1 MLSELLLSVA
11 LSEDPPVAP
20 VELSE
25 APPLG
30 MPLPVSPPVEPPDE
44 LVPAPDVPEV
54 GESDGLLPD
63 MSPLLEAPPL
73 LVPLSGMSL
82 LEVPPVAVPLL
93 EVPGSE
99 APPLVPAP
107 GAVAPPEASPGGME
121 LAPPDGGVLGAAAG
135 GSDGGGVDDEGADVS
150 GGLLVV
156 PVVPGSPPLSPRLQ
170 AATLIVSKPIRIK
183 SFEACSLEFI
193 AIPFN
198 SR

>member
-1 MLSELLLSVA
+1 MLSELLPPVV
-11 LSEDPPVAP
+11 LSEAPPVAP

-25 APPLG
+25 APPLD

-54 GESDGLLPD
+54 DESEGLLPD
-63 MSPLLEAPPL
+63 ISPLLDAPPL
-73 LVPLSGMSL
+73 LVPLAGRSL
-82 LEVPPVAVPLL
+82 LELPL
-93 EVPGSE
+93 SD

-107 GAVAPPEASPGGME
+107 GAAAPPEASPGGVE
-121 LAPPDGGVLGAAAG
+121 LVPPGGGVLGAAPG
-135 GSDGGGVDDEGADVS
+135 VSDGGGVEDEGVDVL

-170 AATLIVSKPIRIK
+170 AATLIVSKPIRIR